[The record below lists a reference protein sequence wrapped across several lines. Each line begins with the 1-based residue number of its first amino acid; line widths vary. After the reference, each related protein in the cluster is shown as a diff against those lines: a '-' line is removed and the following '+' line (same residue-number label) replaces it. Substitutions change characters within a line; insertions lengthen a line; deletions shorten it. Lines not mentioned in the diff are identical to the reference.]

1 MRCVCACICVCV
13 WGSKRAL
20 CHLCCVL
27 KFPIWLFHGKL
38 ALMNDISVGGRRGHL
53 CFIMQP
59 IRYKWKW
66 KGNVYFCLASLSV
79 FCFLCNGSWHVSL
92 YTSGCERR
100 CVRDPLQGTCF
111 SHPTVLVL
119 PWGVWERSVTTL
131 VSELIAGNDQWWVV
145 PSTSK
150 SLHPDCGLPLGK
162 WIICA
167 QVCMRHIH
175 LYIHAHMRT
184 FFSFFL
190 NVIHRGWCY
199 AVSFTLICHRKCPL
213 ITSVPCPRH
222 LFICFLELDFA
233 RHQFRR
239 VAITHPNYCCSCV
252 SAEFLVGHG
261 SSCILPGTECVHA
274 HEN

>member
-1 MRCVCACICVCV
+1 
-13 WGSKRAL
+13 
-20 CHLCCVL
+20 
-27 KFPIWLFHGKL
+27 
-38 ALMNDISVGGRRGHL
+38 
-53 CFIMQP
+53 MQ
-59 IRYKWKW
+59 RKW

-79 FCFLCNGSWHVSL
+79 FRFLCNGFLRVSL

-100 CVRDPLQGTCF
+100 CVRDPLQGTWF
-111 SHPTVLVL
+111 SHPTLLVL

-167 QVCMRHIH
+167 QVCMRHIC
-175 LYIHAHMRT
+175 IHTHT
-184 FFSFFL
+184 HFFSWMSSIEVVVMQCPL
-190 NVIHRGWCY
+190 HCM
-199 AVSFTLICHRKCPL
+199 ICHRKCPL

-222 LFICFLELDFA
+222 LFICFSELDFA

-239 VAITHPNYCCSCV
+239 VAIILITAATVFRLSF
-252 SAEFLVGHG
+252 SWSRFFLYPFQELSVFMHTRINDIF
-261 SSCILPGTECVHA
+261 CQ
-274 HEN
+274 